1 MISSDL
7 AEWIHSIR
15 LDFGSPAAFV
25 ESGASWLA
33 AAPAGVVITLAAIT
47 VAALALTRR
56 PGAAA
61 LIVLGAIGLLGLVG
75 LSI

>member
-7 AEWIHSIR
+7 AEWIQSIR
-15 LDFGSPAAFV
+15 LDFGSPAAFL

-61 LIVLGAIGLLGLVG
+61 LIVLAAIGLLGLFG
-75 LSI
+75 LSV

>member
-7 AEWIHSIR
+7 AEWIRSIR
-15 LDFGSPAAFV
+15 LDFGSPSAFL

-33 AAPAGVVITLAAIT
+33 AAPAGVVITVAAIT

-61 LIVLGAIGLLGLVG
+61 LIVLAAIGLLGLVG